1 MEYIH
6 EDRDLLMGLQD
17 DLSDML
23 FATGKY
29 TITLDEIVQNYMP
42 YIPVYLIENEDEIR
56 ETYSDRIDE
65 DDNLFIFD
73 RDRTRAKIS
82 RNNLMDYIHEDR
94 DLLIGLQDDLSEML
108 WATGQFSITLD
119 EIVQNY
125 MPFIPLYLIE
135 NEDEIKQAYPDRVT
149 DDEYIFIFDRDMT
162 PNEITLNVEWRD

>member
-42 YIPVYLIENEDEIR
+42 YIPVYLIENEDEIK
-56 ETYSDRIDE
+56 EAYSDRIDE

-73 RDRTRAKIS
+73 RD
-82 RNNLMDYIHEDR
+82 L
-94 DLLIGLQDDLSEML
+94 
-108 WATGQFSITLD
+108 
-119 EIVQNY
+119 
-125 MPFIPLYLIE
+125 
-135 NEDEIKQAYPDRVT
+135 
-149 DDEYIFIFDRDMT
+149 T
-162 PNEITLNVEWRD
+162 PNEITLKVEWIK